1 VSFAHEHEI
10 AARRRAFRA
19 LHERPGLF
27 VMPNPWDIG
36 TARILAHL
44 GFEALATSSA
54 ALAVGLGKADG
65 KNSRAE
71 AIAHARTIAEAT
83 ALPVNGDLEAG
94 YGPEASEV
102 VETIRDAIDFGL
114 AGCSIE
120 DATGDKREPL
130 FEVGHAAARI
140 RAAREVI
147 DRAGVDF
154 VLTARAECFLIGHSE
169 PLKEAIHRLKAYESE
184 GADVVYAPGI
194 STEEQIGAIVQA
206 VKVPVNVLGG
216 TGKAPLPLAALAK
229 LGVKRVSLGPRL
241 FQAAMTAFQR
251 AAREVKDSG
260 TFGFTAGVE
269 TLAPVYEILKA
280 WEKSE

>member
-1 VSFAHEHEI
+1 MTGFGPHEI
-10 AARRRAFRA
+10 AARRQAFRA
-19 LHERPGLF
+19 LHQRPGLF

-54 ALAVGLGKADG
+54 ALAIGLGKVDG
-65 KNSRAE
+65 KTSRME
-71 AIAHARTIAEAT
+71 AIAHGRTIVEAT
-83 ALPVNGDLEAG
+83 QLPVNGDLEAG
-94 YGPEASEV
+94 YGREASDV

-130 FEVGHAAARI
+130 FEIGHAAARI
-140 RAAREVI
+140 RAARQTI

-154 VLTARAECFLIGHSE
+154 VLTARTECFLTGHPD
-169 PLKEAIHRLKAYESE
+169 PLKEAIHRLKTFETE

-216 TGKAPLPLAALAK
+216 TGKAPLPLAKLAE
-229 LGVKRVSLGPRL
+229 LGVKRVSLGSRL
-241 FQAAMTAFQR
+241 FQAAMTAFLK
-251 AAREVKDSG
+251 ASRELTEAG
-260 TFGFTAGVE
+260 TFGFTAGAE
-269 TLAPVYEILKA
+269 PFAPVYEILKS